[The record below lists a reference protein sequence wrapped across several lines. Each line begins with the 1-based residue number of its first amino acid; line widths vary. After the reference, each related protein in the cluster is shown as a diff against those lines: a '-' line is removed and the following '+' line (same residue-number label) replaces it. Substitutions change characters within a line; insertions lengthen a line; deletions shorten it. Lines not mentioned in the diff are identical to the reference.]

1 MTPLPPTRTWRL
13 ASHLRDTDL
22 SLTHHIPLLRDCY
35 RAAAATS
42 PLTTLA
48 MVVLPQSIHAVWQLP
63 DTVEPL
69 GRWQDFITPLTR
81 HLPTRVALHPPWVAP
96 VLTED
101 IPHTVTDIHA
111 QPVAWRLVDRPDDWP
126 FSSVHRL
133 GTQEAS
139 VKQMERPAERMSA

>member
-35 RAAAATS
+35 RAAAATG
-42 PLTTLA
+42 PLATLA

-69 GRWQDFITPLTR
+69 ERWQGFMTPLTL
-81 HLPTRVALHPPWVAP
+81 HLPIRVTLHPAWVAP

-101 IPHTVTDIHA
+101 IPRTVADIHA
-111 QPVAWRLVDRPDDWP
+111 QPVAWRLVDRAEDWP
-126 FSSVHRL
+126 FSSVQRL
-133 GTQEAS
+133 GTQGQS
-139 VKQMERPAERMSA
+139 VKQMERPTERMSA